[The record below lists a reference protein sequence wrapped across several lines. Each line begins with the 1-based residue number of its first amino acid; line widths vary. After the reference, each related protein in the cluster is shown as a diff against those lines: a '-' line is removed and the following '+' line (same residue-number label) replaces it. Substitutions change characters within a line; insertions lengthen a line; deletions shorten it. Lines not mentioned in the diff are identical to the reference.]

1 MLVILST
8 YNPKELNLALKRD
21 NNLFNIK
28 TIEVRNNI
36 LIETVEIEEKL
47 INIYNKNIFLL
58 NKKEIESP
66 LKDISFLKK
75 IEVKKKYP
83 STVIVKVYETTP
95 TAILY
100 KNKKK
105 YLLDSSAKLV
115 LTEDPINFTDLP
127 GVFGEDAE
135 NNFLLL
141 FKKLKKNNFP
151 SESIKNYYYYQIGR
165 WDLELLDNKIAKL
178 PNNNLD
184 EAIIKLIELLDRD
197 DFKNYNIIDLRL
209 DGKIIVE

>member
-83 STVIVKVYETTP
+83 STVIVKVYETAP